1 MKIKLTEA
9 QYNRLLTEEDQD
21 FGRLTD
27 KVTPFIVKLFKL
39 IEKQLPSNSNTH
51 SKVKFLQDVM
61 ALPLD
66 ESLIV
71 AYNYHRFFKDN
82 IINWDNFLGKPLKYM
97 GIYEVTTSVPMTADL
112 YGRGYGEATIYAIGR
127 SAEQAFENVK
137 SSHSYLVDDTS
148 IRDDIEWDYDEENV
162 EVEYDMLVDHID
174 DDYAEDDN
182 PFLKTTDINSY
193 SLHNLILNL

>member
-9 QYNRLLTEEDQD
+9 QYNRLLTEEEQD

-39 IEKQLPSNSNTH
+39 IEKQLPSKSNVH
-51 SKVKFLQDVM
+51 AKVKFLQDVM

-71 AYNYHRFFKDN
+71 AYNHHQFFEDN

-97 GIYEVTTSVPMTADL
+97 GIYEVTTSVPMTAEL
-112 YGRGYGEATIYAIGR
+112 YGRGYGEATIYALGR
-127 SAEQAFENVK
+127 SADQALENIK
-137 SSHSYLVDDTS
+137 SSHSYIVDDTS
-148 IRDDIEWDYDEENV
+148 IEDGIEWDYDVENI
-162 EVEYDMLVDHID
+162 EVENDMLVDAFGN
-174 DDYAEDDN
+174 DYDEDEN
-182 PFLKTTDINSY
+182 PFIKSTDINSY